1 MIPRQTPSP
10 TIGMQHVMGGT
21 PAAASPPRHLPP
33 MDTPEQ
39 SSVGGDGRGSP
50 MATASVLVDGVQLTG
65 MSDMTPAI
73 PHFEPWGRVT

>member
-1 MIPRQTPSP
+1 
-10 TIGMQHVMGGT
+10 MQHVMGGT

-39 SSVGGDGRGSP
+39 SSVGDGRGSP